1 MKRNLSK
8 ISVTLPPETLATLD
22 QFAGRLGVSRSALIS
37 GLLDETL
44 STFRPFLDAVPLSP
58 TEADKLRFRGE
69 SEEMIRQ
76 RLDSLKG
83 LVDDLFAQ

>member
-22 QFAGRLGVSRSALIS
+22 QVAGRLGVSRSALIS
-37 GLLDETL
+37 GLLDEML
-44 STFRPFLDAVPLSP
+44 STFRPFLDHVPLNP

-69 SEEMIRQ
+69 SEDMIRQ
-76 RLDSLKG
+76 RLESLKG
-83 LVDDLFAQ
+83 MVDDLFAQ

>member
-22 QFAGRLGVSRSALIS
+22 QVAGRLGVSRSALIS
-37 GLLDETL
+37 GLLDEML
-44 STFRPFLDAVPLSP
+44 STFRPFLDNVPLNP

-69 SEEMIRQ
+69 SEDMIRQ
-76 RLDSLKG
+76 RLESLKG
-83 LVDDLFAQ
+83 MVDDLFAQ